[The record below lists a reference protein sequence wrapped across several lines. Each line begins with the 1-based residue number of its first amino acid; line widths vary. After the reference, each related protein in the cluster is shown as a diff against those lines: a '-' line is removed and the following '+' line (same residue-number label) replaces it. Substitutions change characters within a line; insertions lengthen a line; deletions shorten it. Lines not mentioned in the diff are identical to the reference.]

1 MDVSAA
7 AARREE
13 FVALV
18 EAHARIVHKVAYTY
32 CWSADDRADLT
43 QEILAQ
49 MWRAFPGYDPARRFS
64 TWMYRVALNVAIS
77 WLRDDGRR
85 RRRHEPLDPAR
96 HDPVAPPPRDE
107 ADDRVRALY
116 VVIDRL
122 APLDRALLLLYLD
135 EHSAREIGAILGL
148 SDSNVATR
156 ISRLKQRLKK
166 RLGDPI

>member
-1 MDVSAA
+1 MDVPAG
-7 AARREE
+7 ARRDA
-13 FVALV
+13 FVALL
-18 EAHARIVHKVAYTY
+18 EAHVRIVHKVAHAY

-49 MWRAFPGYDPARRFS
+49 LWAAFPRYDPARPFS

-77 WLRDDGRR
+77 WLRGDGRR

-116 VVIDRL
+116 AVIDSL
-122 APLDRALLLLYLD
+122 APLDRALLLLYLED
-135 EHSAREIGAILGL
+135 HTAREIGAILGL
-148 SDSNVATR
+148 GDSNVATR
-156 ISRLKQRLKK
+156 ISRLKQRLKR
-166 RLGDPI
+166 RLGDPT

>member
-1 MDVSAA
+1 VDVPAA
-7 AARREE
+7 AARRDE

-18 EAHARIVHKVAYTY
+18 DAHARIVHKVVHTY

-49 MWRAFPGYDPARRFS
+49 SWRAFPGYDPARPFS

-77 WLRDDGRR
+77 WLRGDSRR
-85 RRRHEPLDPAR
+85 RRIHAPYDPAR
-96 HDPVAPPPRDE
+96 HDAAAPPPRDE

-116 VVIDRL
+116 SVIDGL
-122 APLDRALLLLYLD
+122 PPLDRALLLLHLE
-135 EHSAREIGAILGL
+135 EHSHRDIGAILGL

-156 ISRLKQRLKK
+156 ISRLKQRLKR
-166 RLGDPI
+166 RLGDPT